1 MRASQ
6 NAPVLIVDDE
16 PEVLESLELMLNA
29 GGYDS
34 VITCDDSR
42 ELISLL
48 DRHPDTRFVLLD
60 LIMPYVRGQDML
72 QALREKYPDLPI
84 IVVTAL
90 DDLQT
95 AVECMKKG
103 AFDYLV
109 KPVEKMRLLSTLG
122 HALDR
127 VEMARENRA
136 LKDKLLNE
144 SLTRP
149 EVFEPIVTRNR
160 KMLSIFKYAEAIAPS
175 PEPVLITG
183 ETGVGKELIA
193 RAVHQAS
200 GRRGPFISVNIA
212 GLDDEH
218 LSDTLFGHLKGAF
231 TGAESHRDGLV
242 AKAAGGTL
250 FLDEIGNL
258 EPASQIKLL
267 RLLQEAEY
275 YPLGSDIPRKAN
287 VRILAATNADVGD
300 VRNHA
305 EFRRDLFYRLQTH
318 QITLPPLR
326 ERKDDLPILT
336 EYFIGKACDK
346 LGKKPPAYP
355 QELVTVLNCHA
366 FPGNIRELEGMIFD
380 EVSKNDKCTLCIAGF
395 KDRVL
400 GSSAGCPDSAPSQ
413 DVTKMMDGLA
423 TLPTITEIR
432 QALIA
437 EAMKRSQN
445 NQTIAARFLGISQ
458 PALSKWLKT
467 HADN

>member
-1 MRASQ
+1 MRESLI
-6 NAPVLIVDDE
+6 APVLIVDDE

-34 VITCDDSR
+34 VITCADSR
-42 ELISLL
+42 DLISLL
-48 DRHPDTRFVLLD
+48 DHNPDIRFVLLD
-60 LIMPYVRGQDML
+60 LIMPYISGQDLL

-109 KPVEKMRLLSTLG
+109 KPVEKMRLLSTLR

-149 EVFEPIVTRNR
+149 DVFEPIVTRNR
-160 KMLSIFKYAEAIAPS
+160 KMLSIFKYAEAISPS

-193 RAVHQAS
+193 QAVHHLS
-200 GRRGPFISVNIA
+200 GRKGPFTSVNIA

-218 LSDTLFGHLKGAF
+218 FSDTLFGHHRGAF
-231 TGAESHRDGLV
+231 TGAASHRDGLV

-258 EPASQIKLL
+258 DPASQIKLL
-267 RLLQEAEY
+267 RLLQEGEY
-275 YPLGSDIPRKAN
+275 YPLGSDIPRKAD
-287 VRILAATNADVGD
+287 VRILAATNVDVGD
-300 VRNHA
+300 VRNHG

-326 ERKDDLPILT
+326 ERKDDLPILI
-336 EYFIGKACDK
+336 EHFFKKSSDR

-355 QELVTVLNCHA
+355 QELLTVLNCYA
-366 FPGNIRELEGMIFD
+366 FPGNIRELEAIIFD
-380 EVSKNDKCTLCIAGF
+380 EISKSDKSTISIAGF

-400 GSSAGCPDSAPSQ
+400 GSVAGCLDSTPPQNMAKILEAI
-413 DVTKMMDGLA
+413 D
-423 TLPTITEIR
+423 TLPTIKEIR
-432 QALIA
+432 EALVA
-437 EAMKRSQN
+437 EAMSRSQH
-445 NQTIAARFLGISQ
+445 NQTIAARLLGISQ
-458 PALSKWLKT
+458 PALSKWLKA
-467 HADN
+467 HA